1 MLFIWTRTGIH
12 AMHNILKTLH
22 SFLKISYI
30 DFNWDQILDII
41 YDQTECNTLRN
52 AIPFFYSSAMQN

>member
-1 MLFIWTRTGIH
+1 
-12 AMHNILKTLH
+12 MHNILKTLH